1 MENNVGYED
10 ESIQHKSER
19 ERELVRQNCNYIYIL
34 EINKSNDSG
43 KSLRYHEW
51 CSCMEKKKRKR
62 GIESDSDGGWWGG

>member
-1 MENNVGYED
+1 M
-10 ESIQHKSER
+10 
-19 ERELVRQNCNYIYIL
+19 RQNCNYIYIL

-62 GIESDSDGGWWGG
+62 GIESDSDGG